1 MEIKKLFV
9 GLILASG
16 LAAPAAHAN
25 DAQYM
30 AGFYLAIKGIQIAAL
45 SGTADMWVALG
56 YAQRAQETMA
66 IAKDLEKGD
75 LGPDVAQKAMKVASI
90 QVRDQIEQLEAV
102 GAPLTKEQRAAAT
115 VGYLKIA
122 GTTVLWAGA
131 AYAGVK
137 TLTSDQLDP
146 FTKVLLG
153 VAMAKEVAE
162 ASKATGAL
170 LEAWRSYSRF
180 NNGMR
185 GLKEPSKELMKDAP
199 MLAAL

>member
-9 GLILASG
+9 GLILAFG

-25 DAQYM
+25 DAQNM
-30 AGFYLAIKGIQIAAL
+30 AGFYLAIKGIQVAAL
-45 SGTADMWVALG
+45 SGTADMWKALG
-56 YAQRAQETMA
+56 HAQRAQETMA

-115 VGYLKIA
+115 AGYLKIA
-122 GTTVLWAGA
+122 ATTVLWAGA

-137 TLTSDQLDP
+137 TLTSDQIDP
-146 FTKVLLG
+146 FTKVALG
-153 VAMAKEVAE
+153 IVMAKEVAE

>member
-1 MEIKKLFV
+1 
-9 GLILASG
+9 
-16 LAAPAAHAN
+16 
-25 DAQYM
+25 
-30 AGFYLAIKGIQIAAL
+30 
-45 SGTADMWVALG
+45 MWVALG
-56 YAQRAQETMA
+56 HAQRAQETMA

-75 LGPDVAQKAMKVASI
+75 LGPDVAQKVMKVASI

-137 TLTSDQLDP
+137 TLTADQIDP

-153 VAMAKEVAE
+153 AAMAKEVAE

-170 LEAWRSYSRF
+170 LEAWSSYSRF